1 MRKNNSG
8 RDVDVEIGGAGDGE
22 AVGEVVGEVVGVGE
36 IGDGEVSGN
45 VGEVGDVGEISVVGV
60 IVGVGEVGDVG
71 EISGDG
77 EIVGGT
83 QWNPLS
89 SGGNPPSCLHRQ
101 DQHQPTTVFQSC
113 TVD

>member
-22 AVGEVVGEVVGVGE
+22 AVGEVVGQ
-36 IGDGEVSGN
+36 
-45 VGEVGDVGEISVVGV
+45 

-113 TVD
+113 AVD